1 MIRTMNTNLF
11 PEKIIHEA

>member
-1 MIRTMNTNLF
+1 MNTNLF